1 MSKFLISVGHTASGQ
16 TGCGAVGLLDE
27 SVCTREIAPLVV
39 EKLRSLGHTAIKL
52 QVDTWGSQADYVTRA
67 AQANAEGGDYF
78 IEIHLNAG
86 RGTGCEVYTV
96 SGSAASSLAVKVS
109 SCISSNLGIVDR
121 GHKTSSGLYVLKK
134 TSMPAMLIEC
144 CFVDNAIDYK
154 AYNAEIIAV
163 AIVEGLTGKS
173 ISSVSGTWKVDSKGW
188 WYKYSDGTWPTGWAK
203 LPVGNNDSTLAWF
216 LFNSEGYM
224 EVQWKNPDG
233 NWYYLGEEGDG
244 RARQN
249 EWAYDKNSG
258 KWYYFDDNCVMVQS
272 KWIKYKNEW
281 YYLNS
286 DGSMATGWLQE
297 GGNWYLL
304 YSNGA
309 MAHDTVI
316 YGYSFNSNGVAS
328 KI

>member
-39 EKLRSLGHTAIKL
+39 EKLKSLGHTAIKL
-52 QVDTWGSQADYVTRA
+52 QIDSGSSTDYVTRT

-78 IEIHLNAG
+78 VEIHLNAG
-86 RGTGCEVYTV
+86 GGTGCEVYTTM
-96 SGSAASSLAVKVS
+96 GSKAASLARKVS
-109 SCISSNLGIVDR
+109 ASIAGNLGITNR
-121 GHKTSSGLYVLKK
+121 GYKTTSGLYVLNH

-144 CFVDNAIDYK
+144 CFVDNKTDYK
-154 AYNAEIIAV
+154 AYNAEIIAS
-163 AIVEGLTGKS
+163 AIVEGLTGQ
-173 ISSVSGTWKVDSKGW
+173 IVNSVSGTWEVDSKGW
-188 WYKYSDGTWPTGWAK
+188 WFKYSDGSWHAGWAK
-203 LPVGNNDSTLAWF
+203 LPLNNNDSTLGWF

-224 EVQWKNPDG
+224 ETRWQNPDG
-233 NWYYLGEEGDG
+233 NWYYLGEENDG

-249 EWAYDKNSG
+249 EWAYDKNLC
-258 KWYYFDDNCVMVQS
+258 KWYYFNDNAVMVQS
-272 KWIKYKNEW
+272 KWIRYEGEW
-281 YYLNS
+281 YYLNA

-297 GGNWYLL
+297 GGNLYLL
-304 YSNGA
+304 YNNGV

-316 YGYSFNSNGVAS
+316 YGYKFASNGAAS